1 MKTSILYRK
10 ILYSADES
18 FSYNRHI
25 PFTLPLHYHDD
36 YELIYIASGSGK
48 EYIRDGLSEYK
59 AGDLMLIGKNIPH
72 FHLSDAFYNNSSL
85 KIRQA

>member
-10 ILYSADES
+10 ILYSADEA

-59 AGDLMLIGKNIPH
+59 AGNIDRGKYKISHN
-72 FHLSDAFYNNSSL
+72 SDALFAL
-85 KIRQA
+85 

>member
-48 EYIRDGLSEYK
+48 EYIRDGLSE
-59 AGDLMLIGKNIPH
+59 
-72 FHLSDAFYNNSSL
+72 
-85 KIRQA
+85 Q

>member
-48 EYIRDGLSEYK
+48 EYAEFNLQ
-59 AGDLMLIGKNIPH
+59 MQQN
-72 FHLSDAFYNNSSL
+72 SD
-85 KIRQA
+85 

>member
-36 YELIYIASGSGK
+36 YELIYIASGSV
-48 EYIRDGLSEYK
+48 DT
-59 AGDLMLIGKNIPH
+59 N
-72 FHLSDAFYNNSSL
+72 
-85 KIRQA
+85 